1 MLQKKAVTKLE
12 FFKQIALVV
21 SCGSVSICS
30 FCFNT
35 SKALRRKMAVMKKKA
50 LELN

>member
-21 SCGSVSICS
+21 SCGSICS